1 MEKRKLKKMKVLEP
15 SEEMV
20 LAAESDIPAIGNMA
34 YERMEYPIGLFIQ
47 AEMDEN
53 ILKIGFFVTD
63 ILTAGGRRPLY
74 TLFIDKENDCFIG
87 YDYRLKKW
95 TNKMLDKIAPGK
107 LWVNPDCGLKTR
119 GVPETVASLKNLVEA
134 AKEIRQEHDS

>member
-34 YERMEYPIGLFIQ
+34 YEKMEYPIGLFIQ

-53 ILKIGFFVTD
+53 ILKIVFFVTD
-63 ILTAGGRRPLY
+63 ILNAGGKRPLY
-74 TLFIDKENDCFIG
+74 TLFIDKAKDCFIG
-87 YDYRLKKW
+87 YDYRLKGW
-95 TNKMLDKIAPGK
+95 TNKMLDKI
-107 LWVNPDCGLKTR
+107 
-119 GVPETVASLKNLVEA
+119 
-134 AKEIRQEHDS
+134 EIGRAHV

>member
-34 YERMEYPIGLFIQ
+34 YEKMEYPIGLFIQ

-53 ILKIGFFVTD
+53 ILKIVFFVTD
-63 ILTAGGRRPLY
+63 ILNAGGRRPLY
-74 TLFIDKENDCFIG
+74 TLFIDKEKDCFIG

-95 TNKMLDKIAPGK
+95 TNKMLDKIELPK
-107 LWVNPDCGLKTR
+107 
-119 GVPETVASLKNLVEA
+119 GVKGDHAWCDLNSRSQIWEA
-134 AKEIRQEHDS
+134 LG

>member
-34 YERMEYPIGLFIQ
+34 YEKMEYPIGLFIQ

-53 ILKIGFFVTD
+53 IL
-63 ILTAGGRRPLY
+63 
-74 TLFIDKENDCFIG
+74 
-87 YDYRLKKW
+87 
-95 TNKMLDKIAPGK
+95 
-107 LWVNPDCGLKTR
+107 
-119 GVPETVASLKNLVEA
+119 
-134 AKEIRQEHDS
+134 

>member
-15 SEEMV
+15 SEEML
-20 LAAESDIPAIGNMA
+20 LAAESDIPVIGNMD
-34 YERMEYPIGLFIQ
+34 YERMKYPIGLFIQ

-53 ILKIGFFVTD
+53 ILKIVFFVTD
-63 ILTAGGRRPLY
+63 ILNAGGKRPLY

-95 TNKMLDKIAPGK
+95 TNKMLDKIAPEK
-107 LWVNPDCGLKTR
+107 LWINPDCGLKTR

>member
-53 ILKIGFFVTD
+53 ILKIGFFCYRYFDCWRKKT
-63 ILTAGGRRPLY
+63 
-74 TLFIDKENDCFIG
+74 FI
-87 YDYRLKKW
+87 Y
-95 TNKMLDKIAPGK
+95 P
-107 LWVNPDCGLKTR
+107 V
-119 GVPETVASLKNLVEA
+119 
-134 AKEIRQEHDS
+134 H

>member
-53 ILKIGFFVTD
+53 ILKIGSNLAFLDHVE
-63 ILTAGGRRPLY
+63 IL
-74 TLFIDKENDCFIG
+74 IDKSDLAKPYAKKMEN
-87 YDYRLKKW
+87 L
-95 TNKMLDKIAPGK
+95 
-107 LWVNPDCGLKTR
+107 
-119 GVPETVASLKNLVEA
+119 E
-134 AKEIRQEHDS
+134 

>member
-34 YERMEYPIGLFIQ
+34 YEKMEYPIGLFIQ

-53 ILKIGFFVTD
+53 ILKIVFFVTD
-63 ILTAGGRRPLY
+63 ILNAGGKDLY
-74 TLFIDKENDCFIG
+74 IPCSLIRK
-87 YDYRLKKW
+87 
-95 TNKMLDKIAPGK
+95 KIA
-107 LWVNPDCGLKTR
+107 
-119 GVPETVASLKNLVEA
+119 S
-134 AKEIRQEHDS
+134 

>member
-63 ILTAGGRRPLY
+63 ILTAGEEDLY
-74 TLFIDKENDCFIG
+74 IPCSLI
-87 YDYRLKKW
+87 R
-95 TNKMLDKIAPGK
+95 KMIA
-107 LWVNPDCGLKTR
+107 
-119 GVPETVASLKNLVEA
+119 S
-134 AKEIRQEHDS
+134 